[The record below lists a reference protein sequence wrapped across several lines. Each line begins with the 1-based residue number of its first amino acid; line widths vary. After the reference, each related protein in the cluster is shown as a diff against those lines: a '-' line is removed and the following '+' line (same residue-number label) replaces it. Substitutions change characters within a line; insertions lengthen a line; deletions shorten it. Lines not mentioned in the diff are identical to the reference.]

1 MFDKI
6 LQIVELEKVL
16 LKDLINLM
24 KEQQTALV
32 KLQISKLAELIH
44 NQEELSKRIRS
55 LELSRINLIASL
67 LKISKMEASSI
78 TMTELAKFVNQTE
91 SHQLLKVRDE
101 MKTLNTSFSN
111 LSITNRLLAN
121 RAKNSFANILS
132 ILTNGSSQIYNVS
145 V

>member
-132 ILTNGSSQIYNVS
+132 ILTNGSNQIYNVS

>member
-44 NQEELSKRIRS
+44 NQEELSKKIRS

-67 LKISKMEASSI
+67 LRISKMEASSI
-78 TMTELAKFVNQTE
+78 TMTELAKFVNQAE

-101 MKTLNTSFSN
+101 MKTLNSSFSN

-132 ILTNGSSQIYNVS
+132 ILTNGSNQIYNVS